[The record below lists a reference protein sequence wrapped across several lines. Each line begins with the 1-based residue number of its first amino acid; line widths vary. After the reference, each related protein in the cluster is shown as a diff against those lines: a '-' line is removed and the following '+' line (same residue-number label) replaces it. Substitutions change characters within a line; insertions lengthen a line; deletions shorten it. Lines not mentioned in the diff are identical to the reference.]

1 MQALLAA
8 VAERPS
14 EGSGDEEVTAMWQV
28 DCGYC
33 VRAMLELIGQTVQA
47 GSRAEAL
54 QQLGQLG
61 VWRLLTRLVQA
72 TAGALSNGAS

>member
-1 MQALLAA
+1 MAA
-8 VAERPS
+8 RPS
-14 EGSGDEEVTAMWQV
+14 EAAGDEDWTAAWQ
-28 DCGYC
+28 DSCGTC
-33 VRAMLELIGQTVQA
+33 VRAMLELIGHTVQA